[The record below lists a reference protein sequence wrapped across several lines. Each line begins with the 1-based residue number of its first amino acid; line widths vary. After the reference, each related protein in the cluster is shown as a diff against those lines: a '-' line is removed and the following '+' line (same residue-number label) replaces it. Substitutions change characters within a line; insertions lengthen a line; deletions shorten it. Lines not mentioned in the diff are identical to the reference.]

1 MPYLFQKRG
10 IRVIYKGSIFVQK
23 SIAVNPQRICKC
35 HRYIVLNGVSVILIQ
50 NQCRGHN
57 ANLFCQFP
65 CGETLECPVILQIL
79 ARCGAFFIGFV
90 VKGQMNH
97 DFAFRIEVNPCVIE
111 ITIGKSITDISNTHQ
126 SIYPAS
132 GKTPGDNAEMDRDR
146 IDRIDTYREII
157 KGNIEFEALVHR
169 YGYERVDELVELM
182 LQTVLSQ
189 RP

>member
-111 ITIGKSITDISNTHQ
+111 ITIGNPLKGIHININDGLSF
-126 SIYPAS
+126 
-132 GKTPGDNAEMDRDR
+132 
-146 IDRIDTYREII
+146 IDSF
-157 KGNIEFEALVHR
+157 G
-169 YGYERVDELVELM
+169 
-182 LQTVLSQ
+182 
-189 RP
+189 